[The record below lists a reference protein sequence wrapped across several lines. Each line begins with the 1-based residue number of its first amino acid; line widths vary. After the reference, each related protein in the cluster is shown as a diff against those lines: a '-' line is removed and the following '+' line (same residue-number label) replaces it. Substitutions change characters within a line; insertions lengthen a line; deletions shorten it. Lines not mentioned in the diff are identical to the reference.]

1 MFFKRKESKQD
12 KLEIQTHIQF
22 YGEPPEEDMIIFA
35 GMADE
40 NIQKE
45 EHVWLSLQLVTA
57 LFEGKASRKEI
68 GEQIEKQATDCVY
81 ERYRH
86 KKEE

>member
-1 MFFKRKESKQD
+1 MLFRRKKSNQSN
-12 KLEIQTHIQF
+12 LEIETHIQF

-40 NIQKE
+40 KIQKE

-57 LFEGKASRKEI
+57 LFEGKISRHEI

-81 ERYRH
+81 ERYGRK
-86 KKEE
+86 KKE